1 MFRMRSK
8 TSLLTS
14 SVAFVCVVSV
24 VSKPAAAMDETPAS
38 SLNLQHY
45 NSLDSIGYDDALPA
59 KRAYTYVSEYKRLPV
74 YNFGIGKRWSDNGDD
89 KRGRQYS
96 FGLGKRTRQYS
107 FGLGKRN
114 ENPDYPLRM
123 NLDYIPVGSVFRSQK
138 NLDDV
143 FEDKRAVQP
152 YSFGLGKR
160 AVHVSASGEAVGKG
174 NRPSDLFNQ
183 RYDFGLGKR
192 LSEDDEDS
200 LE

>member
-1 MFRMRSK
+1 MRSK

-24 VSKPAAAMDETPAS
+24 VSKPAVAMDETPAS

-45 NSLDSIGYDDALPA
+45 NLLDSTGYDDPLPA

-74 YNFGIGKRWSDNGDD
+74 YNFGIGKRWSDDSDD
-89 KRGRQYS
+89 KRVRQYLS
-96 FGLGKRTRQYS
+96 SLAKRTRQYS

-114 ENPDYPLRM
+114 ENADYPLRM
-123 NLDYIPVGSVFRSQK
+123 NLDYIPAGSVFDSQK
-138 NLDDV
+138 NLEEV

-160 AVHVSASGEAVGKG
+160 YARSYAEATTPAKH
-174 NRPSDLFNQ
+174 
-183 RYDFGLGKR
+183 FGIVKNP
-192 LSEDDEDS
+192 DDM

>member
-1 MFRMRSK
+1 MFKMKSR

-45 NSLDSIGYDDALPA
+45 NSLDSLGYDDSLPA

-74 YNFGIGKRWSDNGDD
+74 YNFGIGKRWSDNSDD

-114 ENPDYPLRM
+114 ENQDYPLRM
-123 NLDYIPVGSVFRSQK
+123 NLDYIPVESAFHSQE

-143 FEDKRAVQP
+143 FEGKRAIQP

-160 AVHVSASGEAVGKG
+160 AARASGDTSGKG
-174 NRPSDLFNQ
+174 TRPGDLFSQ
-183 RYDFGLGKR
+183 RYHFGLGKR
-192 LSEDDEDS
+192 ISEDDEDS